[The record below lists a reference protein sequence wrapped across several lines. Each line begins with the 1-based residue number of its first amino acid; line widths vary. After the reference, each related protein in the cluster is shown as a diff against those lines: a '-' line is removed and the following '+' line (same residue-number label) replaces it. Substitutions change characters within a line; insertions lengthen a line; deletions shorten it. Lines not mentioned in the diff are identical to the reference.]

1 MDLCAFKGGQVKNT
15 LIEIYKNNIAPTY
28 LFSMETFMK
37 ENKINSPIEQL
48 LFLTLNLA
56 DNFYNL
62 SIQPYER
69 IKIFPQF
76 KIGKYRVDFVVKGDA
91 NEVIVE
97 CDSQEWHE
105 RTEKQRRAEKER
117 DRYLQTKGY
126 SVFRYTGKEI
136 MEDTFLV
143 ALDILQHV
151 ISNDLTGNIKKYA
164 K

>member
-1 MDLCAFKGGQVKNT
+1 MKNT
-15 LIEIYKNNIAPTY
+15 LIEIWRNGIAPTY

-37 ENKINSPIEQL
+37 KNKIDSPIEQL
-48 LFLTLNLA
+48 LFLALNCA
-56 DNFYNL
+56 DNFYAL
-62 SIQPYER
+62 DIQLYER

-76 KIGKYRVDFVVKGDA
+76 KIDKYRVDFLIKGDK

-105 RTEKQRRAEKER
+105 RTERQRRIEKER

-126 SVFRYTGKEI
+126 SIFRYTGKEI

-151 ISNDLTGNIKKYA
+151 ISNDLTGNIKRYA